1 MWTLCLLFP
10 ANLWVLDCWAGR
22 MSHMNKSVSALGC
35 KLNMLSILFNSVF
48 GKRLPTVLRE
58 FVFHPPK
65 NGEEKCSAYTWHQ
78 LWHVYT
84 KYTWLCQTSNDLGL
98 ADLRT
103 ALLLIHDEL
112 VHGDLTEIRMN
123 GFWIDGIIS
132 VDMHSLLYRAKSDSV
147 TSAII
152 PCWQPCSWV
161 TCSGFFTGVFISEC
175 KHKCVRGS
183 PEFQENC
190 PASLWQTT
198 SCPLS
203 F

>member
-103 ALLLIHDEL
+103 ALLLIAGAWWPHRDKNEWFL
-112 VHGDLTEIRMN
+112 DRWDHISRHALSPIQSEIWLCNLCHNTLLTTMQLSHMFRL
-123 GFWIDGIIS
+123 FHRR
-132 VDMHSLLYRAKSDSV
+132 VY
-147 TSAII
+147 
-152 PCWQPCSWV
+152 
-161 TCSGFFTGVFISEC
+161 
-175 KHKCVRGS
+175 
-183 PEFQENC
+183 
-190 PASLWQTT
+190 LWM
-198 SCPLS
+198 
-203 F
+203 

>member
-132 VDMHSLLYRAKSDSV
+132 VDMHSPIQSEIWLCNLCHNTLLTTMQLSHMFRLFHRRVY
-147 TSAII
+147 
-152 PCWQPCSWV
+152 
-161 TCSGFFTGVFISEC
+161 
-175 KHKCVRGS
+175 
-183 PEFQENC
+183 
-190 PASLWQTT
+190 LWM
-198 SCPLS
+198 
-203 F
+203 